1 MKGNWQKTL
10 VRWAGYFFIG
20 KSVYMC
26 ANDLACLKLME
37 KEISDETTEIEKKV
51 QLHYEQ
57 VLGLNK

>member
-1 MKGNWQKTL
+1 
-10 VRWAGYFFIG
+10 
-20 KSVYMC
+20 MC